1 MLEIDFSQYSSVKI
15 GAKMRLQLLK
25 ECKDYGGV
33 QMVGLGNNLLVSP
46 QACNLAMLDRC
57 FDYIDDR
64 GSFIEV
70 GAKTS
75 AQKLFSYFKAHN
87 LGGLEFLSALPGSVG
102 GLLKMNAGMKAYQIS
117 DVVLQANI
125 NGAWLDLK
133 ALGLAYRS
141 STFEGVVFGVR
152 LQKKEGFKENIL
164 QECKRMRTYHPKKP
178 SFGSCFKNP
187 PGDFAGRLLEAVGM
201 KGFNL
206 GRVGFSS
213 VHANFLVNLG
223 GAHFEEAL
231 ELITLAKERVFN
243 AFGIILQEEVC
254 ILN

>member
-1 MLEIDFSQYSSVKI
+1 
-15 GAKMRLQLLK
+15 
-25 ECKDYGGV
+25 
-33 QMVGLGNNLLVSP
+33 
-46 QACNLAMLDRC
+46 
-57 FDYIDDR
+57 
-64 GSFIEV
+64 
-70 GAKTS
+70 
-75 AQKLFSYFKAHN
+75 
-87 LGGLEFLSALPGSVG
+87 
-102 GLLKMNAGMKAYQIS
+102 MNAGMKAYQIS